1 MTGDG
6 LLDPLGRQI
15 TYLRLSVTD
24 RCDLRCQYCMPER
37 AAFMPKTG
45 VLTIEELERIANA
58 FIDLGVRKVRL
69 TGGEPLVR
77 PGVMEIVASLGQ
89 RVRDGALEEVTLTTN
104 GTQLGRHAKTLVA
117 NGVRRINVSL
127 DTLDR
132 ARFTRIARRD
142 ALPMVLE
149 GIKAALGAGLSV
161 RINIVALRGENE
173 DEIPDLIAW
182 AHGLGLDVA
191 LIETMPLGDVGFDRT
206 DQFLPLI
213 QVRERL
219 ERRWRLDDIKHAS
232 GGPARYVRVGET
244 GGRIGFI
251 TPLTDNFCATC
262 NRVRVSADGKLHLC
276 LGQEGAIDLK
286 PALRGGD
293 PDALGRAI
301 RNAIVWKPARH
312 SFEADRL
319 GAPALTRHMSVT
331 GG

>member
-1 MTGDG
+1 MTGGG
-6 LLDPLGRQI
+6 LVDPLGRQI

-37 AAFMPKTG
+37 AAFMPKAG
-45 VLTIEELERIANA
+45 MLTVDELARIGSA
-58 FIDLGVRKVRL
+58 FIDLGVRTIRL

-77 PGVMEIVASLGQ
+77 PGVMDIIKRLDQ
-89 RVRDGALEEVTLTTN
+89 RVREGALEEMTLTTN
-104 GTQLGRHAKTLVA
+104 GTQLAHHADALA
-117 NGVRRINVSL
+117 AHGMRRINVSL

-132 ARFTRIARRD
+132 ARFARIARRD
-142 ALPMVLE
+142 ALPLVLK
-149 GIKAALGAGLSV
+149 GIDAALVAGLKV

-182 AHGLGLDVA
+182 AHGLGADVA

-206 DQFLPLI
+206 DQFLPLT

-219 ERRWRLDDIKHAS
+219 ERRWRLEDIGHKS
-232 GGPARYVRVGET
+232 GGPARYVRVHET

-251 TPLTDNFCATC
+251 TPLTHNFCAAC

-276 LGQEGAIDLK
+276 LGQEGAVDLR
-286 PALRGGD
+286 PALRGAD

-301 RNAIVWKPARH
+301 ASAIALKPARH